1 MTHGLDLTLFA
12 LYLVF
17 NIALGIWV
25 ARRRTAG
32 TRDYFLAGEG
42 LPWYTIGG
50 SIIAANIS
58 TEHFIGMIGVAYA
71 VGFVVAQWE
80 WGNWFTFSALI
91 WVFLPYYIRGG
102 LYTMPEFLERR
113 YNSTCRYLFAVCSLV
128 LWIIAQMAVVMLAGG
143 KAMKGMFGIDE
154 RLTILGLAV
163 LAGSYTI
170 YGGLRSVA
178 WTDFLQFV
186 VMMLGGLIVTVI
198 GLQRVDGLGNLMH
211 FAPGKFKI
219 IYPITDKD
227 YPWFGVW
234 SLFISIGI
242 WYNCTNQ
249 FIVQRCLGARSE
261 WDARMGVV
269 FAGFMKI
276 LLPLLVV
283 IPGIVAFKLFPGLS
297 DKDQAFPTLVREL
310 VPVGLS
316 GIVMAGLASG
326 MLSHISSVL
335 NSCSTVFTMDLYK
348 TLLGKNKTDQHLV
361 RVGRFS
367 AFGILTISTLLA
379 LWFTLPPSPTFSAGD
394 FKDLPALATELN
406 QQSDGVS
413 QYLNGRFSETT
424 RQTLSAQQGPGSDA
438 GLLKEALVQEFNRVI
453 RSQAIYEEQR
463 FAGVKLAEETRRLL
477 GQNPTG
483 KDLVRLN
490 RLLLEDAYPLAIVK
504 KSNLGVFDL
513 IQNVGAWVAAP
524 IAAVFLLGVLWKR
537 TTAAA
542 ATFVLLFAFPYT
554 WLVEYVLF
562 KQVSWLMPFDNWLNR
577 TFLVW
582 ATSMVVLVA
591 VSLLTPPP
599 APEKIK
605 GIIWSWKVT
614 VLPES
619 ERQRNRGL
627 RNLLLWWCV
636 FIGIMAVL
644 YAYMMWFQFWGPG
657 AGS

>member
-1 MTHGLDLTLFA
+1 MSQRLDFLLFA
-12 LYLVF
+12 LYLLG
-17 NIALGIWV
+17 NLALGLWV
-25 ARRRTAG
+25 ARRKTAD
-32 TRDYFLAGEG
+32 TRGYFLAGEG
-42 LPWYTIGG
+42 LPWYAIGG

-91 WVFLPYYIRGG
+91 WIFLPYYIRGG

-143 KAMKGMFGIDE
+143 KALKGMFGIDE
-154 RLTILGLAV
+154 TLTIVCLAV

-170 YGGLRSVA
+170 YGGLVSVA

-186 VMMLGGLIVTVI
+186 VMMLGGLVVTVI
-198 GLQRVDGLGNLMH
+198 GLGRVGGLHDLMLA
-211 FAPGKFKI
+211 APEKFHI
-219 IYPITDKD
+219 IYPITDKE

-234 SLFISIGI
+234 TLFLSIGI

-283 IPGIVAFKLFPGLS
+283 IPGIVAFKLYPDLA

-348 TLLGKNKTDQHLV
+348 PFLGRQRSEQHLV
-361 RVGRFS
+361 RVGRWS
-367 AFGILTISTLLA
+367 AFLI
-379 LWFTLPPSPTFSAGD
+379 
-394 FKDLPALATELN
+394 
-406 QQSDGVS
+406 
-413 QYLNGRFSETT
+413 
-424 RQTLSAQQGPGSDA
+424 
-438 GLLKEALVQEFNRVI
+438 
-453 RSQAIYEEQR
+453 
-463 FAGVKLAEETRRLL
+463 
-477 GQNPTG
+477 
-483 KDLVRLN
+483 
-490 RLLLEDAYPLAIVK
+490 LAIATGLAIWF
-504 KSNLGVFDL
+504 SRQQLGVFVL

-524 IAAVFLLGVLWKR
+524 IAAVFLLGVLWRR
-537 TTAAA
+537 TTAFA

-554 WLVEYVLF
+554 AFVEYYLF
-562 KQVSWLMPFDNWLNR
+562 KHVSWLMPFDNWLNR

-582 ATSMVVLVA
+582 SSSLALLVV
-591 VSLLTPPP
+591 VSWFTRPPD
-599 APEKIK
+599 PERIR
-605 GIIWSWKVT
+605 GMIWSWQVAK
-614 VLPES
+614 LPET
-619 ERQRNRGL
+619 ERERNRGV
-627 RNLLLWWCV
+627 RNLFLWWCL
-636 FIGIMAVL
+636 FIGLMAAL
-644 YAYMMWFQFWGPG
+644 YAYMIWFQFWGPG
-657 AGS
+657 A

>member
-1 MTHGLDLTLFA
+1 MTHTLDFILFA
-12 LYLVF
+12 CYLAF

-32 TRDYFLAGEG
+32 TRDYFLAGDG
-42 LPWYTIGG
+42 LPWYAIGG

-58 TEHFIGMIGVAYA
+58 TEHFIGMIGIAYA

-91 WVFLPYYIRGG
+91 WIFLPYYIRGG

-113 YNSTCRYLFAVCSLV
+113 YNTTCRYLFAVCSLV
-128 LWIIAQMAVVMLAGG
+128 LWIVAQMAVVMLAGG

-154 RLTILGLAV
+154 RLTILCLAV

-170 YGGLRSVA
+170 YGGLVSVA

-186 VMMLGGLIVTVI
+186 VMMLGGLIVTLI
-198 GLQRVDGLGNLMH
+198 GLHEVGGLHELML
-211 FAPGKFKI
+211 FAPEKFKI

-283 IPGIVAFKLFPGLS
+283 VPGIVAFKLYPSLA

-348 TLLGKNKTDQHLV
+348 PFLGRDRSEQHLV
-361 RVGRFS
+361 RVGRVS
-367 AFGILTISTLLA
+367 AFAILLVATLLA
-379 LWFTLPPSPTFSAGD
+379 IWFSY
-394 FKDLPALATELN
+394 
-406 QQSDGVS
+406 QQ
-413 QYLNGRFSETT
+413 
-424 RQTLSAQQGPGSDA
+424 
-438 GLLKEALVQEFNRVI
+438 
-453 RSQAIYEEQR
+453 
-463 FAGVKLAEETRRLL
+463 
-477 GQNPTG
+477 
-483 KDLVRLN
+483 
-490 RLLLEDAYPLAIVK
+490 
-504 KSNLGVFDL
+504 LGVFLL

-524 IAAVFLLGVLWKR
+524 IAAVFLLGVLWRR
-537 TTAAA
+537 TTAWA

-554 WLVEYVLF
+554 AFVEYYLF
-562 KQVSWLMPFDNWLNR
+562 KHVPWFMPFDNWLNR
-577 TFLVW
+577 TFVVW
-582 ATSMVVLVA
+582 ATSMLLLVVL
-591 VSLLTPPP
+591 SLVTKPPD
-599 APEKIK
+599 PEKIR
-605 GIIWSWKVT
+605 GIIWSWNVT
-614 VLPES
+614 RLPDS
-619 ERQRNRGL
+619 ERERNRGL
-627 RNLLLWWCV
+627 RNLLLWWCL
-636 FIGIMAVL
+636 FIGLMAAL
-644 YAYMMWFQFWGPG
+644 YAYMMWFQFAGPG
-657 AGS
+657 SAQR

>member
-1 MTHGLDLTLFA
+1 MTHRVDFILFA
-12 LYLVF
+12 LYLML
-17 NIALGIWV
+17 NMALGIWV

-32 TRDYFLAGEG
+32 TRDYFLAGDG

-91 WVFLPYYIRGG
+91 WIFLPYYIRGG

-128 LWIIAQMAVVMLAGG
+128 LWIVAQMAVVMLAGG
-143 KAMKGMFGIDE
+143 KAMNGMFGWDE
-154 RLTILGLAV
+154 TVTIIGLAA

-170 YGGLRSVA
+170 YGGLVSVA

-186 VMMLGGLIVTVI
+186 VMMLGGLVVTLV
-198 GLQRVDGLGNLMH
+198 GLHKVGGLHELMMV
-211 FAPGKFKI
+211 APEKFKM
-219 IYPITDKD
+219 IYPITDKE

-234 SLFISIGI
+234 SLFLSIGI

-283 IPGIVAFKLFPGLS
+283 IPGIVAFQLYPNLP

-310 VPVGLS
+310 VPIGLS

-335 NSCSTVFTMDLYK
+335 NSCSTIFTMDLYK
-348 TLLGKNKTDQHLV
+348 PFFGREKSEQHLV
-361 RVGRFS
+361 RVGRSS
-367 AFGILTISTLLA
+367 AFAILVIATLLA
-379 LWFTLPPSPTFSAGD
+379 IWFSHQ
-394 FKDLPALATELN
+394 K
-406 QQSDGVS
+406 
-413 QYLNGRFSETT
+413 
-424 RQTLSAQQGPGSDA
+424 
-438 GLLKEALVQEFNRVI
+438 
-453 RSQAIYEEQR
+453 
-463 FAGVKLAEETRRLL
+463 
-477 GQNPTG
+477 
-483 KDLVRLN
+483 
-490 RLLLEDAYPLAIVK
+490 
-504 KSNLGVFDL
+504 LGVFDL
-513 IQNVGAWVAAP
+513 IQDIGAWVAAP
-524 IAAVFLLGVLWKR
+524 IAAVFLLGVLWNR
-537 TTAAA
+537 TTAWA

-554 WLVEYVLF
+554 AYVEYFLF
-562 KQVSWLMPFDNWLNR
+562 KRVGWLMPFDNWLNR

-582 ATSMVVLVA
+582 ATSMLLLVLL
-591 VSLLTPPP
+591 SLVTKPPP
-599 APEKIK
+599 REKIE
-605 GIIWSWKVT
+605 GIIWSWRVAK
-614 VLPES
+614 LPES
-619 ERQRNRGL
+619 ERERNRGW
-627 RNLLLWWCV
+627 RNLFLWWCL
-636 FIGIMAVL
+636 FIGVMAAL

-657 AGS
+657 ARLP

>member
-1 MTHGLDLTLFA
+1 MTHRLDIVLFA
-12 LYLVF
+12 LYLLV
-17 NIALGIWV
+17 NLALGIWV
-25 ARRRTAG
+25 ARRKTAG

-91 WVFLPYYIRGG
+91 WIFLPYYIRGG

-113 YNSTCRYLFAVCSLV
+113 YNRTCRYLFAVCSLV

-143 KAMKGMFGIDE
+143 KAMKGMFGWDE
-154 RLTILGLAV
+154 TLTIVCLAV

-186 VMMLGGLIVTVI
+186 VMMVGGLVVTVI
-198 GLQRVDGLGNLMH
+198 GLNKVGGLPDLMLA
-211 FAPGKFKI
+211 APDKFKI
-219 IYPITDKD
+219 IYPITDKE

-283 IPGIVAFKLFPGLS
+283 IPGIVAFRLFPGMK
-297 DKDQAFPTLVREL
+297 DPDQAFPTLVREL

-316 GIVMAGLASG
+316 GVVMAGLASG
-326 MLSHISSVL
+326 LLSHISSVL
-335 NSCSTVFTMDLYK
+335 NSCSTVFTMDLYRPV
-348 TLLGKNKTDQHLV
+348 LGHDRSERHLV
-361 RVGRFS
+361 WVGRVS
-367 AFGILTISTLLA
+367 AFVILAVATLLA
-379 LWFTLPPSPTFSAGD
+379 LWFT
-394 FKDLPALATELN
+394 
-406 QQSDGVS
+406 
-413 QYLNGRFSETT
+413 
-424 RQTLSAQQGPGSDA
+424 RQ
-438 GLLKEALVQEFNRVI
+438 K
-453 RSQAIYEEQR
+453 
-463 FAGVKLAEETRRLL
+463 
-477 GQNPTG
+477 
-483 KDLVRLN
+483 
-490 RLLLEDAYPLAIVK
+490 
-504 KSNLGVFDL
+504 LGVFVL
-513 IQNVGAWVAAP
+513 LQNVGAWVAAP
-524 IAAVFLLGVLWKR
+524 IAAVFLLGVLWPR
-537 TTAAA
+537 TTAWA
-542 ATFVLLFAFPYT
+542 ATFVLVFAFPYT
-554 WLVEYVLF
+554 AFVEYYLF

-582 ATSMVVLVA
+582 ASSMLLLVVL
-591 VSLLTPPP
+591 SLATKPP
-599 APEKIK
+599 APEKVK
-605 GIIWSWKVT
+605 GIIWSWKVAK
-614 VLPES
+614 LPES
-619 ERQRNRGL
+619 ERGRNRGL
-627 RNLLLWWCV
+627 RNLFLWWCL
-636 FIGIMAVL
+636 FIGIMAAL
-644 YAYMMWFQFWGPG
+644 YAYMLWFQFWGP
-657 AGS
+657 ASRAA